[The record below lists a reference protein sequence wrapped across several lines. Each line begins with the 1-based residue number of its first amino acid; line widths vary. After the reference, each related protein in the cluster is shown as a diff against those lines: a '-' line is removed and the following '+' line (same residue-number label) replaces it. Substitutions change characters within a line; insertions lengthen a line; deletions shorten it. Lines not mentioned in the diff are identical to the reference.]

1 MERGDRRGV
10 WALAGH
16 RRQGA
21 RQSPTLSQLQVA
33 ALAFVVV
40 SFTFT
45 LLLLWQPTVC
55 CHQGLNVVSRPLPP
69 QPPTPP
75 TAIFRMQ
82 LARPNLAAAKS
93 NLLSRKPHLA
103 ACASPP
109 GPPPQPPPP
118 LHAIA
123 ACLFCVPL
131 QTLRPLLLPCCPRYP
146 PCSQP
151 IPPLSPPQPLRRSS
165 AKCAL
170 TCFQARVT
178 ALLPTSSLM
187 LSHHG

>member
-1 MERGDRRGV
+1 M
-10 WALAGH
+10 AGH

-21 RQSPTLSQLQVA
+21 RQSPTLATSGCRFGFCCRQ
-33 ALAFVVV
+33 
-40 SFTFT
+40 FTFIVVMA
-45 LLLLWQPTVC
+45 TVC

-93 NLLSRKPHLA
+93 NLLSRKPHLP

-151 IPPLSPPQPLRRSS
+151 IPPLSPPQPLRPSS
-165 AKCAL
+165 PKSAL
-170 TCFQARVT
+170 TCFQARVA

-187 LSHHG
+187 LAHHG

>member
-16 RRQGA
+16 RRQGE
-21 RQSPTLSQLQVA
+21 RQSPALSQLQVA

-40 SFTFT
+40 SFTCT

-93 NLLSRKPHLA
+93 HLLSRKPHLA
-103 ACASPP
+103 ACAPP
-109 GPPPQPPPP
+109 HSRPPP
-118 LHAIA
+118 
-123 ACLFCVPL
+123 C
-131 QTLRPLLLPCCPRYP
+131 TRLPHVCFASHCKRRA
-146 PCSQP
+146 PCSYP
-151 IPPLSPPQPLRRSS
+151 
-165 AKCAL
+165 A
-170 TCFQARVT
+170 ARVT
-178 ALLPTSSLM
+178 PHAANQFPLCRRRSLCAAVQQNAR
-187 LSHHG
+187 

>member
-1 MERGDRRGV
+1 MYVTMASGKSFKQPCSPPSILQMRVLCHTGFAPVESFCFGRGV
-10 WALAGH
+10 ERCVTPSSPAASNASNRNLSHAARAPQPR
-16 RRQGA
+16 RRQKPPA
-21 RQSPTLSQLQVA
+21 
-33 ALAFVVV
+33 
-40 SFTFT
+40 
-45 LLLLWQPTVC
+45 QPQTPFGC
-55 CHQGLNVVSRPLPP
+55 MRP
-69 QPPTPP
+69 
-75 TAIFRMQ
+75 
-82 LARPNLAAAKS
+82 
-93 NLLSRKPHLA
+93 
-103 ACASPP
+103 PP
-109 GPPPQPPPP
+109 GPPQQPPPP

-131 QTLRPLLLPCCPRYP
+131 QSSRPLLLPCCPRYP